1 MCPPTSTS
9 DGNRP
14 VVHSSSAVWAAAQVL
29 KLDMKDVCCVCLEP
43 IKTMAFKHTGV
54 CGERHRKIRDNEPD
68 RPQAIAGI

>member
-9 DGNRP
+9 DDPFVPNR
-14 VVHSSSAVWAAAQVL
+14 HSLWLRAREL
-29 KLDMKDVCCVCLEP
+29 KLDVKDVCCICLEP
-43 IKTMAFKHTGV
+43 IKVMCMKGTGV